1 MTTNN
6 NVKRATIASIL
17 LGIVN
22 VLPAGAHHI
31 EQHTSATS
39 HLWSHIL
46 FGAVFLLAAAGIYH
60 VISNRKKSK
69 QYFNKTEKQ

>member
-6 NVKRATIASIL
+6 NVKRVTIASIL
-17 LGIVN
+17 LGILN

-31 EQHTSATS
+31 EQHTSADS

-46 FGAVFLLAAAGIYH
+46 FGAVFLLAAVGIYYA
-60 VISNRKKSK
+60 VSNRKKLKS
-69 QYFNKTEKQ
+69 YFNKTEKQ

>member
-6 NVKRATIASIL
+6 NVKRTTIASIL

-31 EQHTSATS
+31 EHHTSAGS

-46 FGAVFLLAAAGIYH
+46 IGLAVFFAGIGIYA
-60 VISNRKKSK
+60 IYNKKKSN
-69 QYFNKTEKQ
+69 FTKTEK